1 MCALSPL
8 ARVGGNS
15 SGSNSGLPAEP
26 GPITGHARDAYP
38 DIDRLAPFE
47 GVIERDRP
55 AGSYFGRA
63 RLKPREAYSTI
74 NSAAKDGVKVLE
86 DVMVAAQAGAKN
98 RVRCR
103 PGRSPV
109 TMAAVSTAQSG
120 NRSCNACAMA
130 SDANA
135 RHGHA
140 QRKAQLQRKH
150 GVTPATIVTDKLGS
164 YRSGVFALA

>member
-1 MCALSPL
+1 MPVTLIPTL
-8 ARVGGNS
+8 T
-15 SGSNSGLPAEP
+15 GSL
-26 GPITGHARDAYP
+26 
-38 DIDRLAPFE
+38 LLK
-47 GVIERDRP
+47 
-55 AGSYFGRA
+55 GSLNAIVQQDHILVEF

-140 QRKAQLQRKH
+140 QRNSN
-150 GVTPATIVTDKLGS
+150 GS
-164 YRSGVFALA
+164 TASLRPP